1 MVADTGTGTNY
12 TKTRIQCKM
21 FRPSVML
28 VAVMVLYLVYLCITN
43 WLPYVMTLQ
52 PEKKLLDGNDDV
64 PKPVKPTNRL
74 LIAKLEGGLGN
85 HLWIYASLYGIAK
98 KTNRSPIACTQRDIN
113 KLFKSLSIPVLSVVE
128 CKRQFGSRSN
138 ATLFIEKK
146 VSYYDTEMISR
157 IKDSDSRV
165 AKVSGYLNNIGYFI
179 EYYSEIRAQFLI
191 RERYQVFAQQFI
203 HYHIPTYHTALLNN
217 HNKQNTSFKLSPIFV
232 AVHVR
237 RGDVLKDSHKNI
249 PGPLYFQKAM
259 DHFRNKYGP
268 RVIFIVVTNDLP
280 WSKANLKRKGVFFTG
295 DSGPKSWG
303 EDFAIALACKHT
315 VMSVGTF
322 GWWMG
327 FLTGG
332 DVVYF
337 KNWVKG
343 RPWYDGGQYFPHYFK
358 PMI

>member
-1 MVADTGTGTNY
+1 
-12 TKTRIQCKM
+12 
-21 FRPSVML
+21 
-28 VAVMVLYLVYLCITN
+28 MVLYLVYLCTVN
-43 WLPYVMTLQ
+43 GLPYVMTLQ
-52 PEKKLLDGNDDV
+52 AEKILSDGNDDV

-98 KTNRSPIACTQRDIN
+98 KTNRSPIACTPGKIN
-113 KLFKSLSIPVLSVVE
+113 KLFKSVSIPVLSVIE

-165 AKVSGYLNNIGYFI
+165 VKVSGYLNNIGYFV
-179 EYYSEIRAQFLI
+179 EYYSEIRAQFII
-191 RERYQVFAQQFI
+191 RDRYQVFAQQFI
-203 HYHIPTYHTALLNN
+203 HHHIPTNHTVLLNI
-217 HNKQNTSFKLSPIFV
+217 HNRENITFKLSPILV

-237 RGDVLKDSHKNI
+237 RGDILTYSYRNI

-259 DHFRNKYGP
+259 NHFRNKYGS

-280 WSKANLKRKGVFFTG
+280 WSKANLKRKDVVFTG
-295 DSGPKSWG
+295 DSGSKSWE
-303 EDFAIALACKHT
+303 EDFAIALACNHT

-337 KNWVKG
+337 KN
-343 RPWYDGGQYFPHYFK
+343 
-358 PMI
+358 